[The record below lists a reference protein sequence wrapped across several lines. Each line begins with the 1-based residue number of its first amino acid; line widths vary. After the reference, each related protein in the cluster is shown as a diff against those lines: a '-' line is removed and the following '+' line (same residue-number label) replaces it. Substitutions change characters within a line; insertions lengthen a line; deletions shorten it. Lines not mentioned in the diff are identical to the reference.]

1 MWLGTDGPP
10 RLQKHH
16 SPTHQLAP
24 PPAQGWGRTAAR
36 EGLLRPPHPGAPAHC
51 PPRGACGHGA
61 AGQSQPQGA
70 ALRPAAEVA
79 RRGRRSSAGPPY
91 PQPARGRP
99 LVAVPGLAFLL
110 GPRPPLPLAASP
122 RPWGGGRCGG
132 TGRLLGGV
140 GSGRARRGAGSPR
153 AGREKGRRELRGM
166 RGWARAS
173 TGPSGAWFVGAGP
186 DLQVLAKIWNW

>member
-16 SPTHQLAP
+16 SPTHPLAP

-140 GSGRARRGAGSPR
+140 GSGPPWSWESPCRPWEREAGAARDEGVGPSEHRPVWSVVCW
-153 AGREKGRRELRGM
+153 
-166 RGWARAS
+166 GWAWS
-173 TGPSGAWFVGAGP
+173 SGAC
-186 DLQVLAKIWNW
+186 